1 METTFKASQTS
12 FLDKLHNSVIIP
24 DKGLL
29 ELADRFDE
37 NAIPPLAVGLI
48 TERDLTLTLRK
59 HIPIYLRK
67 DTFSRMRT
75 KDRGR
80 KRRGLPS

>member
-1 METTFKASQTS
+1 MALLETTFKASQAS
-12 FLDKLHNSVIIP
+12 FLDKFHNFVTIP
-24 DKGLL
+24 DEGLL

-37 NAIPPLAVGLI
+37 NAIPLLAARLI

-75 KDRGR
+75 KDRNR
-80 KRRGLPS
+80 KR